1 MKLTY
6 LLIVLERVNFCFYT
20 KSFTINTTCKKKKKI
35 EIYLYRFHQSCTNIL
50 EIGTGHE
57 LHL

>member
-1 MKLTY
+1 MQ
-6 LLIVLERVNFCFYT
+6 
-20 KSFTINTTCKKKKKI
+20 KKKKKI

>member
-1 MKLTY
+1 M
-6 LLIVLERVNFCFYT
+6 
-20 KSFTINTTCKKKKKI
+20 KSFTINTTCKKKKKKKKI
-35 EIYLYRFHQSCTNIL
+35 EIYLYRVHQSCTNIL